1 MMKVDNKNLLSVRD
15 VSRHFGGVK
24 ALSAVTFDV
33 PAGCIKAII
42 GPNGAGK
49 STMFNLIAGDFPPH
63 TGRVV
68 LNGRVITGL
77 AQHKIAGLGI
87 ARTYQTTRLFEHL
100 TVLENVMIGRHVRSR
115 AGFLA
120 SILTLPGARS
130 EEKAIRRKAG
140 EILDLFGLQGFA
152 GQTAGDLA
160 FGIKRRVEF
169 ARAVAS
175 EPALLLLDEPAA
187 GLNISETRVLSA
199 LITTMKGMGITVLL
213 VEHDMSLVMNIAD
226 EILVLNEGSKL
237 VEGPPREVQR
247 HPDVIRV
254 YLGED
259 ECLSSET

>member
-160 FGIKRRVEF
+160 F
-169 ARAVAS
+169 
-175 EPALLLLDEPAA
+175 LLLDEPAA